1 MGRAK
6 RMHGYGP
13 LGCPLSGP
21 GSPGGSP
28 SGGTERAVSETDT
41 PAVTLTCTIFS
52 IVPAALL
59 MLVRVSPIR
68 ALHIWSSF
76 SIWRLFFFSGDFS
89 LGKVPSD
96 SRDVEAGPKCPAG
109 LFPSHP
115 CPLLAPPRA
124 PPVTAELLHGLQ
136 LQQLF
141 LLHLAGG
148 DEPSLKHPAQNPAPG

>member
-1 MGRAK
+1 M
-6 RMHGYGP
+6 
-13 LGCPLSGP
+13 
-21 GSPGGSP
+21 
-28 SGGTERAVSETDT
+28 SETDT

-59 MLVRVSPIR
+59 I
-68 ALHIWSSF
+68 

-115 CPLLAPPRA
+115 CPLLAPPRV